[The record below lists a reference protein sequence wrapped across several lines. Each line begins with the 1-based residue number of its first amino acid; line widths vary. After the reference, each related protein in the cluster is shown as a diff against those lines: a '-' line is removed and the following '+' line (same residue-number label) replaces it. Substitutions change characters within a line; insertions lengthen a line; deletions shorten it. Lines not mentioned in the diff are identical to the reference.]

1 MDKSSKE
8 ILQQFVDK
16 LVPEIQAVTK
26 RFAPSIEAKVTDTT
40 ATIYGS
46 KYISTLID
54 GRAPTSSNA
63 KKGSPTLQ
71 QILFEWAKSKGINPK
86 PDAKGNI
93 PTVEQMSWAMSISMH
108 KKGDL
113 LYQRVKNGGTPNN
126 IFEDIITQQRIDNLL
141 NLFEKKALNDVESLV
156 KIN

>member
-1 MDKSSKE
+1 MAKEDKE

-16 LVPEIQAVTK
+16 LVPEIQSVTK
-26 RFAPSIEAKVTDTT
+26 RFAPSIEAKVTETT

-71 QILFEWAKSKGINPK
+71 QILFEWAKEKGINPK

-113 LYQRVKNGGTPNN
+113 LYQRGGGNN

-141 NLFEKKALNDVESLV
+141 NLFEKKALNQVESLV
-156 KIN
+156 KIKS

>member
-1 MDKSSKE
+1 MDKSGKE

-16 LVPEIQAVTK
+16 LVPEIQSVTK

-71 QILFEWAKSKGINPK
+71 QILFEWAKEKGINPK
-86 PDAKGNI
+86 PDANGKI

-113 LYQRVKNGGTPNN
+113 LYQRGGGNN

-141 NLFEKKALNDVESLV
+141 NLFEKKALNQVESLV
-156 KIN
+156 KIKS

>member
-16 LVPEIQAVTK
+16 LVPEIQSVTK

-71 QILFEWAKSKGINPK
+71 QILFEWAKEKGINPK

-113 LYQRVKNGGTPNN
+113 LYQRGGGNN

-141 NLFEKKALNDVESLV
+141 NLFEKKALNEVKSLV

>member
-8 ILQQFVDK
+8 ILKQFVDK

-113 LYQRVKNGGTPNN
+113 LYQRGGGNN

>member
-71 QILFEWAKSKGINPK
+71 QILFEWAKEKGINPK
-86 PDAKGNI
+86 PDVNGKI

-113 LYQRVKNGGTPNN
+113 LYQRGGGNN

-141 NLFEKKALNDVESLV
+141 NLFEKKALNQVESLV
-156 KIN
+156 KIKS

>member
-16 LVPEIQAVTK
+16 IVPEIQSVTK

-63 KKGSPTLQ
+63 KKGNPTLQ
-71 QILFEWAKSKGINPK
+71 QILFEWAKEKGINPK

-113 LYQRVKNGGTPNN
+113 LYQRGGGNN

-156 KIN
+156 KIK

>member
-16 LVPEIQAVTK
+16 IVPEIQSVTK

-54 GRAPTSSNA
+54 GRAPTSANA
-63 KKGSPTLQ
+63 KKGNPTLQ
-71 QILFEWAKSKGINPK
+71 QILFEWAKEKGINPR

-113 LYQRVKNGGTPNN
+113 LYQRGGGNN

-141 NLFEKKALNDVESLV
+141 NLFQKKALNDVESLV